1 MEIRAGTVR
10 PKRAEIALFDG
21 VGKGAETAQPLL
33 AKAVLDKTT
42 EGAEVAVAAAAPDRT
57 IAPHVHHLQP
67 QPQRSI
73 ACRV

>member
-33 AKAVLDKTT
+33 AVLDKTT